1 MSQPNRQAALA
12 IVRGVLHGIPPAQV
26 TEHSEYGFTFDPLPK
41 DAVLGEQ
48 KRDDY
53 RVTVRLEGGGRFAS
67 SRELPENVHTLAV
80 SLHLGSYRKKV
91 RRYKIR
97 DDGSFDTVKVITAV
111 KEHVERT
118 RERLGIAIAR
128 DVEAEHHRIARLQ
141 LAREARRVFGA
152 PNAFRHEGHTDEDEQ
167 DAALHYRPVGI
178 EDICELTIPRD
189 GAGIEMRVKG
199 LAPETVTR
207 LLLAVRQASQR

>member
-1 MSQPNRQAALA
+1 MSQPNRQAAIA
-12 IVRGVLHGIPPAQV
+12 IVRGVLHGIRPAQV
-26 TEHSEYGFTFDPLPK
+26 VEHAEYGFTFDPLPK

-53 RVTVRLEGGGRFAS
+53 RVTARLEGGGRFAS
-67 SRELPENVHTLAV
+67 SRELPENVHTLV
-80 SLHLGSYRKKV
+80 LGLHLGAYRKKV

-97 DDGSFDTVKVITAV
+97 DDGSFDTVKVIAAITT
-111 KEHVERT
+111 HVERT
-118 RERLGIAIAR
+118 KERLGIAIER
-128 DVEAEHHRIARLQ
+128 ETEAERQRLARLQ

-167 DAALHYRPVGI
+167 DAALRYRPVGI
-178 EDICELTIPRD
+178 EDICELTLQHD
-189 GAGIEMRVKG
+189 GAGIELHVKG

-207 LLLAVRQASQR
+207 LLLAVRQASKR